1 MINKLL
7 IGIIK
12 LIVSLVSIILTP
24 IDNLIQSALPELSS
38 AFTAIGNFLNIISSG
53 IGWAISLTGL
63 SSSAIGLI
71 VAYYV
76 FTLTAPM
83 LFYMIKLALSWYNRL
98 KP

>member
-1 MINKLL
+1 MINKILT
-7 IGIIK
+7 GIIK

-24 IDNLIQSALPELSS
+24 IDNLIQGALPQLST

-63 SSSAIGLI
+63 SSNAIGLI
-71 VAYYV
+71 VAYYA

>member
-1 MINKLL
+1 MIKWLL
-7 IGIIK
+7 KGIMS
-12 LIVSLVSIILTP
+12 LIISLVSLILAP
-24 IDNLIQSALPELSS
+24 IDLLIQSALPELSS
-38 AFTAIGNFLNIISSG
+38 AFTAIGNFLNIISSS

-63 SSSAIGLI
+63 SSSALSLI

-83 LFYMIKLALSWYNRL
+83 LFYMVKLALSWYNRL

>member
-7 IGIIK
+7 MGIIK
-12 LIVSLVSIILTP
+12 LIVSLVSVILTP
-24 IDNLIQSALPELSS
+24 IDNLIQSALPQLSG
-38 AFTAIGNFLNIISSG
+38 ALTAVGNFLNLISNG
-53 IGWAISLTGL
+53 IGWVISLTGL
-63 SSSAIGLI
+63 SANAISLL

-76 FTLTAPM
+76 FILTAPM

>member
-7 IGIIK
+7 TGVIK
-12 LIVSLVSIILTP
+12 LIVSLVTLILSP

-38 AFTAIGNFLNIISSG
+38 ALTAIGNFLNIISSG

-63 SSSAIGLI
+63 SSSAISLI
-71 VAYYV
+71 VAYYA

>member
-7 IGIIK
+7 LGIIK
-12 LIVSLVSIILTP
+12 LIVSLVTVILTP
-24 IDNLIQSALPELSS
+24 I
-38 AFTAIGNFLNIISSG
+38 TAVGNFLNLISNG
-53 IGWAISLTGL
+53 IGWVISLTGL
-63 SSSAIGLI
+63 SANAISLL

-76 FTLTAPM
+76 FILTAPM

>member
-1 MINKLL
+1 MINKILL
-7 IGIIK
+7 GIVK
-12 LIVSLVSIILTP
+12 LIVSLVSIILSP
-24 IDNLIQSALPELSS
+24 IDNLIQSALPQLSN
-38 AFTAIGNFLNIISSG
+38 ALTAVGNFLNIISSS

-63 SSSAIGLI
+63 SSDTISLI
-71 VAYYV
+71 VAYFT

>member
-7 IGIIK
+7 TGIIK
-12 LIVSLVSIILTP
+12 LIISLVSLILTP
-24 IDNLIQSALPELSS
+24 IDNLIESALPSLST

-63 SSSAIGLI
+63 SSNAISLI
-71 VAYYV
+71 VTYYV
-76 FTLTAPM
+76 FKLTAPL

>member
-1 MINKLL
+1 MINKILL
-7 IGIIK
+7 GIIK
-12 LIVSLVSIILTP
+12 LIVSLVSVILTP
-24 IDNLIQSALPELSS
+24 FDNLIQSALPELSS
-38 AFTAIGNFLNIISSG
+38 AFTAIGNFLNLIASG

-63 SSSAIGLI
+63 SSSAISLL